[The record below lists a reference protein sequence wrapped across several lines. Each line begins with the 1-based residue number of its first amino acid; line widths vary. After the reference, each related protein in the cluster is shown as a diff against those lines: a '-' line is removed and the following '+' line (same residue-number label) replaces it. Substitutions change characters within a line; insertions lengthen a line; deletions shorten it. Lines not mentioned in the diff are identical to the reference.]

1 MIDSSYV
8 KIGLI
13 IIGSLI
19 VLSSLVDF
27 QNLISKL
34 IFSKKSAVEK
44 KESQSTKE
52 SDFLEIVSLW
62 YQLKNKC
69 DQFNLKIASDKLDEV
84 FPLLNEVLE
93 NDKAI

>member
-13 IIGSLI
+13 IIGLLI

>member
-1 MIDSSYV
+1 MIDSYYV
-8 KIGLI
+8 KLGLI
-13 IIGSLI
+13 ILGSLI
-19 VLSSLVDF
+19 VLSSVVDF
-27 QNLISKL
+27 QSLISKL
-34 IFSKKSAVEK
+34 IFSRKAVTIK
-44 KESQSTKE
+44 KESQSTQE

-69 DQFNLKIASDKLDEV
+69 DHFNLKIASDKLDEV